1 MSDDAIKLATK
12 LLESDEDYLDNVIG
26 LWRIG
31 NNKYEQC
38 WDTEFHVFG
47 VIESET
53 DHLPLKHVRANCSP
67 DFLAKS
73 DKELAETIEFYRAD
87 VISACNTILNQL
99 KNV

>member
-31 NNKYEQC
+31 NNKYKQC

-47 VIESET
+47 VIESDT

-67 DFLAKS
+67 EFLAKA

-87 VISACNTILNQL
+87 VINACNTILNQL